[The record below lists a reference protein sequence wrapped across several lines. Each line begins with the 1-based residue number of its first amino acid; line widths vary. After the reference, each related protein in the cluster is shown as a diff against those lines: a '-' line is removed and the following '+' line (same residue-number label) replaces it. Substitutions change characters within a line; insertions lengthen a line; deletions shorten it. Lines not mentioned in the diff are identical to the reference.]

1 MQNRGGFGNRG
12 KSVSKPVLL
21 GITTAII
28 VGVITPL
35 VLPHISHPSM
45 IYHIIV
51 HLAGMTIAV
60 FLGLVS
66 LLAYKRVQTT
76 RILLMT
82 ISFMALCTVEILYF
96 LDALDVFPVSHLPI
110 SNIELPHLILLIMIT
125 MFGVGVLKSSET
137 TREINKHENSKKI

>member
-12 KSVSKPVLL
+12 KSVSKPILL

-35 VLPHISHPSM
+35 VIPHISHPSM
-45 IYHIIV
+45 IYHIIL
-51 HLAGMTIAV
+51 HLAGVTIAA

-66 LLAYKRVQTT
+66 LLAYKRVRTI

-82 ISFMALCTVEILYF
+82 IGFIALGTAEILYF
-96 LDALDVFPVSHLPI
+96 LDALDIFPVAHLPI
-110 SNIELPHLILLIMIT
+110 ANIELPHVILLIMLT
-125 MFGVGVLKSSET
+125 MFGVGILKNSSSSNNYSE
-137 TREINKHENSKKI
+137 RGL

>member
-1 MQNRGGFGNRG
+1 MQNRGGIGNQR
-12 KSVSKPVLL
+12 KAAVSKPILL

-35 VLPHISHPSM
+35 VIPHLYHPSM

-51 HLAGMTIAV
+51 HLAGMTIAA

-66 LLAYKRVQTT
+66 LLAYKKVRGA

-82 ISFMALCTVEILYF
+82 LGFIALGIAEISY
-96 LDALDVFPVSHLPI
+96 
-110 SNIELPHLILLIMIT
+110 
-125 MFGVGVLKSSET
+125 
-137 TREINKHENSKKI
+137 SKKSYK

>member
-12 KSVSKPVLL
+12 KSVSKPILL

-35 VLPHISHPSM
+35 VIPHISHPSM
-45 IYHIIV
+45 IYHIIL
-51 HLAGMTIAV
+51 HLAGMTIAA

-66 LLAYKRVQTT
+66 FLAYKRVRTI

-82 ISFMALCTVEILYF
+82 IGFIALGTAEILYF
-96 LDALDVFPVSHLPI
+96 LDALDIFPVAHLPI
-110 SNIELPHLILLIMIT
+110 ANIELPHVILLIMLT
-125 MFGVGVLKSSET
+125 MFGVGILKNSSSSNNYSE
-137 TREINKHENSKKI
+137 RGL

>member
-12 KSVSKPVLL
+12 KSVSKPILL

-35 VLPHISHPSM
+35 VIPHISHPSM
-45 IYHIIV
+45 IYHIIL
-51 HLAGMTIAV
+51 HLAGMTIAA

-66 LLAYKRVQTT
+66 LLAYKRVRTI

-82 ISFMALCTVEILYF
+82 IGFIALGTTEILYF
-96 LDALDVFPVSHLPI
+96 LDALDIFPVAHLPI
-110 SNIELPHLILLIMIT
+110 ANIELPHVILLIMLT
-125 MFGVGVLKSSET
+125 MFGVGILKNSSSSNNYSE
-137 TREINKHENSKKI
+137 RGL

>member
-1 MQNRGGFGNRG
+1 MQNRGGIDNRG
-12 KSVSKPVLL
+12 KSVSKPILL

-35 VLPHISHPSM
+35 VIPHISHPSM

-51 HLAGMTIAV
+51 HLAGMTIAA

-66 LLAYKRVQTT
+66 FLAYKRVLTT

-82 ISFMALCTVEILYF
+82 IGFMALTTAETLYF
-96 LDALDVFPVSHLPI
+96 LDALDIFPVAHLPI
-110 SNIELPHLILLIMIT
+110 ANIELPHVILLVMLSL
-125 MFGVGVLKSSET
+125 FGVGILKNGESG
-137 TREINKHENSKKI
+137 RGA

>member
-12 KSVSKPVLL
+12 KSVSKPILL

-35 VLPHISHPSM
+35 VIPHISHPSM
-45 IYHIIV
+45 IYHIIL
-51 HLAGMTIAV
+51 HLAGVTIAA

-66 LLAYKRVQTT
+66 LLAYKRVRTI

-82 ISFMALCTVEILYF
+82 IGFIALGTAEILYF
-96 LDALDVFPVSHLPI
+96 LDALDIFPVAHLPFA
-110 SNIELPHLILLIMIT
+110 NIELPHVILLIMLT
-125 MFGVGVLKSSET
+125 MFGVGILKNSSSSNNYSE
-137 TREINKHENSKKI
+137 RGL

>member
-1 MQNRGGFGNRG
+1 MQSRGGIGNQG
-12 KSVSKPVLL
+12 WSISKPILL
-21 GITTAII
+21 GITTAVI

-35 VLPHISHPSM
+35 VIPHISHPSM

-51 HLAGMTIAV
+51 HLAGMTIAA

-82 ISFMALCTVEILYF
+82 IGFMALCTVEILYF
-96 LDALDVFPVSHLPI
+96 LDALDMFPVAHLPI
-110 SNIELPHLILLIMIT
+110 ANVELPHLILLVMLS
-125 MFGVGVLKSSET
+125 MFGVGVLKSAET
-137 TREINKHENSKKI
+137 QRGA

>member
-1 MQNRGGFGNRG
+1 MQNRGGIDNRG
-12 KSVSKPVLL
+12 KSVSKPILL

-35 VLPHISHPSM
+35 VIPHISHPSM

-51 HLAGMTIAV
+51 HLAGMTIAA

-66 LLAYKRVQTT
+66 FLAYKRILTT

-82 ISFMALCTVEILYF
+82 IGFMALTTAETLYF
-96 LDALDVFPVSHLPI
+96 LDALDIFPVAHLPI
-110 SNIELPHLILLIMIT
+110 ANIELPHVILLVMLSL
-125 MFGVGVLKSSET
+125 FGVGILKNGESG
-137 TREINKHENSKKI
+137 RGA